1 MKVKSASYIGSAV
14 KKEQYPLEGKPEIA
28 FVGRS
33 NVGKSSLINTLVN
46 RRGLVKTSGTPG
58 KTRMINFFD
67 VNGEL
72 NMVDLPGYG
81 YAAVS
86 KSMKEEWAGL
96 IEGYLKERQ
105 ELQLVVQLIDIR
117 HEPTVLDV
125 QMYSWLQNSGVPYL
139 LVATKAD
146 KIAKGKRINHL
157 TSIKKKLALP
167 SDSKVISFSSVSG
180 EGKAEIW
187 KVIMDSIS
195 DEINETS

>member
-14 KKEQYPLEGKPEIA
+14 KKEQYPSEGKPEIA

-46 RRGLVKTSGTPG
+46 RRGLVKTSGKPG
-58 KTRMINFFD
+58 KTRTINFFD
-67 VNGEL
+67 INGTL

-86 KSMKEEWAGL
+86 KGMKEEWGGF
-96 IEGYLKERQ
+96 IEKYLNERQ
-105 ELQLVVQLIDIR
+105 ELRLVIQLVDIR
-117 HEPTVLDV
+117 HEPTILDV

-146 KIAKGKRINHL
+146 KIARGKRINHL
-157 TSIKKKLALP
+157 TIIRKKLALP
-167 SDSKVISFSSVSG
+167 SGFKVISFSSVNG

-187 KVIMDSIS
+187 NVIMDSIS
-195 DEINETS
+195 DELNEAP

>member
-14 KKEQYPLEGKPEIA
+14 KKEQYPLGGKPEVA

-33 NVGKSSLINTLVN
+33 NVGKSSLIKTLVN
-46 RRGLVKTSGTPG
+46 RKGLVKTSGKPG
-58 KTRMINFFD
+58 KTRTINFFD

-86 KSMKEEWAGL
+86 GGIKEQWAGF
-96 IEGYLKERQ
+96 IEEYLRKRE
-105 ELQLVVQLIDIR
+105 ELRLVIQLIDIR

-125 QMYSWLQNSGVPYL
+125 QMHSWLQSSGIPYL

-146 KIAKGKRINHL
+146 KIARGKWAKHL
-157 TSIKKKLALP
+157 SDIKKKLLLP
-167 SDSKVISFSSVSG
+167 TNFKIIPFSSANG
-180 EGKAEIW
+180 EGKADVW
-187 KVIMDSIS
+187 KVIMDHIK
-195 DEINETS
+195 TP